1 MPTSPDLNSPFFR
14 DLIANNRPHLDNFK
28 QWIFLPG
35 MLFNS
40 LDKWWGDQGRRA
52 TPHEGLDLCSFEE
65 VNGSIKNL
73 GLHTKIPAAFAGEI
87 VKIAPDFLGKSI
99 YISHAIF
106 DDRGR
111 QLYSA
116 YGHTAPLDSLQIGSR
131 VAEGETIA
139 VISDLS
145 GKKLAILP
153 HVHITFAWIPAP
165 VADHNLSWDKLGKNP
180 DMTLI
185 DPLSVLGM
193 YSPDYLL

>member
-1 MPTSPDLNSPFFR
+1 
-14 DLIANNRPHLDNFK
+14 
-28 QWIFLPG
+28 

-52 TPHEGLDLCSFEE
+52 TPHEGLDLCSFAE

-73 GLHTKIPAAFAGEI
+73 GAHTKIPAAFAGEI

-99 YISHAIF
+99 YISHALF

-116 YGHTAPLDSLQIGSR
+116 YGHTIPRDFLQLGSS

-145 GKKLAILP
+145 GKKLSILP

-165 VADHNLSWDKLGKNP
+165 VDNRVLSWDNLGRNP

-185 DPLSVLGM
+185 DPLSVLEI
-193 YSPDYLL
+193 YSPDCLL